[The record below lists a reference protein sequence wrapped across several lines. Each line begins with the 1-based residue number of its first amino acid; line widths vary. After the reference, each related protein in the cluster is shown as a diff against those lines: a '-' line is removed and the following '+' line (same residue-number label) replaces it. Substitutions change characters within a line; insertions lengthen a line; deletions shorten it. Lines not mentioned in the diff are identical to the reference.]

1 MSKCLLCPA
10 EITTENDSNEHLI
23 LNAIGG
29 RRIVRG
35 LVCKSCN
42 NATGHQWDT
51 VLSTQLLP
59 LILMFHVF
67 RQRRSAPPTLP
78 VTTTAGEQVTINLDG
93 RLTLTKPKFETAL
106 TEDGKTSYQLAARTM
121 AEARQMVMGLKRKHP
136 EIDVDAILAQA
147 TLGESYLEGAVHHDL
162 GVGGELAGRSM
173 IKSCVAMAFESGV
186 PLAFCG
192 LAIGY
197 LTRPDGEPCFG
208 YYHERDLISDRP
220 TGTPLHCLAV
230 RADPES
236 GLVLAYAEYFGLHR
250 IVACIGERYSGPVI
264 EQAYSID
271 PRDGRTLSLGV
282 NLAFDRTDIRD
293 IYDYKRT
300 SSAGLIEAGDAI
312 LGPAFEQA
320 RRAEQERVAERAV
333 RRAFDTCGAE
343 PGEVLTEEHAKRI
356 ARTMAEGIAPYVLH
370 RLRPIRR

>member
-10 EITTENDSNEHLI
+10 EITSENDSNEHLI

-29 RRIVRG
+29 RRMVRG

-42 NATGHQWDT
+42 NATGHEWDM

-59 LILMFHVF
+59 LVLMFHVS
-67 RQRRSAPPTLP
+67 RQRRSASPNLA

-93 RLTLTKPKFETAL
+93 RLTLSKPKFETAL
-106 TEDGKTSYQLAARTM
+106 TEDGKTSYQLVARTM

-136 EIDVDAILAQA
+136 EIDVEAVLAQA
-147 TLGESYLEGAVHHDL
+147 TVGESYLEGAVHHDL

-173 IKSCVAMAFESGV
+173 IKSCVAMAFESGI

-197 LTRPDGEPCFG
+197 LTRSDGEPCFG

-220 TGTPLHCLAV
+220 TGVPLHCLAV

-236 GLVLAYAEYFGLHR
+236 GLVLAYAEFFGLHR
-250 IVACIGERYSGPVI
+250 IVACLGDRYSGPLI
-264 EQAYSID
+264 ERAYSMD
-271 PRDGRTLSLGV
+271 PRDGRTLNLGV
-282 NLAFDRTDIRD
+282 SLDFDRTDIQD
-293 IYDYKRT
+293 IYNYERT

-312 LGPAFEQA
+312 LGPAFERA
-320 RRAEQERVAERAV
+320 RRTEQERVVERAV
-333 RRAFDTCGAE
+333 RRAFETCGAK
-343 PGEVLTEEHAKRI
+343 PGEVLTEEHATRI
-356 ARTMAEGIAPYVLH
+356 ARTMAEGVAPYILH
-370 RLRPIRR
+370 RITPIRR